1 MYGLSGFVENLN
13 FLDCVKPRGNFIH
26 YMYKLFGFTE
36 RLKFANT
43 LNVQNCV
50 NPTGNCVN

>member
-13 FLDCVKPRGNFIH
+13 FLNCVKPRGNFIH
-26 YMYKLFGFTE
+26 YMYRLFGFTE
-36 RLKFANT
+36 RLKFANM